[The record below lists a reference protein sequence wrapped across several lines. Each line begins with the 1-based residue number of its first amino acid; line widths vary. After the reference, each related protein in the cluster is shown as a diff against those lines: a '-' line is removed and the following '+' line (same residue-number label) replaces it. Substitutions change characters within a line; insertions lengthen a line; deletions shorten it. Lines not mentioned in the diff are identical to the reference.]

1 VAKGTAPAVRAIG
14 THMPEH
20 QHNPVER
27 VGTFEFEV
35 QPAEPTPESEARW
48 EDRVEALADLLL
60 ELWEQEQRQE
70 AQAA

>member
-1 VAKGTAPAVRAIG
+1 MASRAAPTVRAIG

-35 QPAEPTPESEARW
+35 QPAEPTPESLARW
-48 EDRVEALADLLL
+48 NDRVDALSDLLL
-60 ELWEQEQRQE
+60 ELWEEEQRQE